1 MASRVAFSC
10 FRAVT
15 AFGDLPLG
23 QKALR
28 VAFFP
33 YFLVK
38 AALTKTQTP
47 EGACPS
53 RCTALRG
60 GIARREATTGAGT
73 LSCVWRVLSALR
85 AVTTPYKT
93 LHELPPLEAV
103 DPSTAARAR
112 ARGTWRRVALS

>member
-38 AALTKTQTP
+38 AALTKTQP
-47 EGACPS
+47 PVGA
-53 RCTALRG
+53 R
-60 GIARREATTGAGT
+60 
-73 LSCVWRVLSALR
+73 LS
-85 AVTTPYKT
+85 P
-93 LHELPPLEAV
+93 
-103 DPSTAARAR
+103 AARLRCAAGR
-112 ARGTWRRVALS
+112 HCAA